1 MHDLRRQAL
10 ESGKTVSRKAK
21 SKQSSTLSSK
31 NNSPS
36 ASRNASRTV
45 SRNVSDD
52 EDSFSDTTN
61 FSTNSIDDVL
71 ADEIDSPED
80 TWVQN
85 LGDRIGQITDRKR
98 SSVQGRE
105 ESLNGFAH
113 LLMAHYARQELEGRM
128 SEIVPAILKSVKA
141 GQTERET
148 IVALKALALLLVTVP
163 SDTIYDSIVG
173 PIKLIITDS
182 QYESAKT
189 AAIHTLGVAVFYGGA
204 SLEETQDIMTFL
216 LDIVESD
223 GQSIEAA
230 DDAQAVTAALEEWGF
245 LATQLED
252 MEDTSEEPM
261 EAFIEQLDSSDVG
274 VQIATGENIA
284 LLYEKSYTEL
294 EDDEEPDEADVDGE
308 EDDPSA
314 ITMVKRYTVYRRQD
328 QLIHKLEDLAS
339 ASSKRMSKKDR
350 KSLHTNFADIA
361 NSVEHPSRGPRYSN
375 ALNEETGRAY
385 GSRMTVGVG
394 SKNQLKIRTWEQM
407 HRLKAL
413 RRILQ
418 GGFLVHYAD
427 NEVIFDTLP
436 IMLQ

>member
-21 SKQSSTLSSK
+21 SKQSSAVSSK

-36 ASRNASRTV
+36 ASRTTSRV
-45 SRNVSDD
+45 ASRNVSDD
-52 EDSFSDTTN
+52 EDSFSDTTS
-61 FSTNSIDDVL
+61 FSVNSIDDVL
-71 ADEIDSPED
+71 ADETDAPED
-80 TWVQN
+80 AWLQS

-113 LLMAHYARQELEGRM
+113 ILMAHFARQEIESKTGDL
-128 SEIVPAILKSVKA
+128 VPAILKSIKA
-141 GQTERET
+141 GQSERET
-148 IVALKALALLLVTVP
+148 IVALKALALLLITVP
-163 SDTIYDSIVG
+163 SDTVYDSISG
-173 PIKLIITDS
+173 PIKLVITDS
-182 QYESAKT
+182 PYEAAKT
-189 AAIHTLGVAVFYGGA
+189 AAIHALGVATFYGGA
-204 SLEETQDIMTFL
+204 SLDETQNVMTYL

-223 GQSIEAA
+223 GQSIDAG
-230 DDAQAVTAALEEWGF
+230 DDPVAVTAALEEWGF

-252 MEDTSEEPM
+252 MEDTSEDPM
-261 EAFIEQLDSSDVG
+261 EAFVDQLDSSDVG
-274 VQIATGENIA
+274 VQVASGENIA
-284 LLYEKSYTEL
+284 LLYEKSFTEL
-294 EDDEEPDEADVDGE
+294 EDDEEPNEADVDGDE
-308 EDDPSA
+308 EDPSA
-314 ITMVKRYTVYRRQD
+314 ATMVKRYTVYRRQD
-328 QLIHKLEDLAS
+328 QLVHKLEELAS

-350 KSLHTNFADIA
+350 KSLHTNFADII

-394 SKNQLKIRTWEQM
+394 GKSQLKIRTWEQM

-427 NEVIFDTLP
+427 NEVVFDTLP